1 MDTFIWDLY
10 EICNLLLP
18 IVGVVVLVVLI
29 VVLIKIGRLLDTAN
43 VTVEKTHGSIKL
55 VETTLGKVQEPV
67 DTVVKVSKSI
77 DKAHDAG
84 VKAIDDA
91 KVYVNKNIENIRTK
105 VDELSE
111 KANEVKKEQ
120 EARKEEKLSEPSPE
134 DILKGE

>member
-1 MDTFIWDLY
+1 MEVFSGLY
-10 EICNLLLP
+10 EVCRSLLP
-18 IVGVVVLVVLI
+18 IIGVVVLIILA
-29 VVLIKIGRLLDTAN
+29 VVLIKIGRLLDTVN

-55 VETTLGKVQEPV
+55 VEETLDKVQEPV

-91 KVYVNKNIENIRTK
+91 KVYVNKNIETLKTK
-105 VDELSE
+105 VGELSDRLTE
-111 KANEVKKEQ
+111 KRTDTELK
-120 EARKEEKLSEPSPE
+120 EPSPE